1 MTLPTFKDPTL
12 LAQAL
17 THRSA
22 VNEKL
27 GVVSNE
33 RLEFLGDAVLE
44 LATTMFLYQKLP
56 QEPEG
61 VLTSFRS
68 ALVKRSM
75 LARVAKQLDLG
86 LKLTMSKGEEQ
97 MGGRENP
104 ALLEN
109 TFEAFVGALFKDQ
122 GFDVCYRFLNEVLFV
137 QFEEISAKNLQRDH
151 KSQLQETIQA
161 QGKPTPTYKTLE
173 ESGPDHKKTFTVAV
187 MVGKERLGIGSG
199 KSKQEASQMAAKDA
213 LEKNP
218 KS

>member
-1 MTLPTFKDPTL
+1 MSLPTFNDPKL
-12 LAQAL
+12 LEEAL

-27 GVVSNE
+27 GIVSNE

-61 VLTSFRS
+61 ILTSFRS
-68 ALVKRSM
+68 ALVKRQM
-75 LARVAKQLDLG
+75 LARVAKQLGLG
-86 LKLTMSKGEEQ
+86 LQLKMSRGEEQ

-109 TFEAFVGALFKDQ
+109 TFEAVVGALFRDQ
-122 GFDVCYRFLNEVLFV
+122 GFEPCYQFLANELFTH
-137 QFEEISAKNLQRDH
+137 FDEIMAKNLHRDH
-151 KSQLQETIQA
+151 KSQLQETVQA
-161 QGKPTPTYKTLE
+161 ESKPTPTYETLE
-173 ESGPDHKKTFTVAV
+173 ESGPDHQKTFTVAV
-187 MVGKERLGIGSG
+187 NVGKERLGIGVG

-213 LEKNP
+213 LEKRLM
-218 KS
+218 S